1 MMFVILASLAT
12 VFNFIIVKIKL
23 ENKRFADAIVDI
35 SVALILGSMFM
46 GSMLG
51 MSIAMMAS
59 AMMSIYL
66 WFYPPKVP
74 TLKQILKRKKRNKK

>member
-1 MMFVILASLAT
+1 MFVILASLAT